1 MKKTHTASFLQTVFF
16 CILLLT
22 VSNTTIDAQDS
33 VPYLKMKNSRLFI
46 NGVLSKDRGGSFAG
60 RIVWFSLPKQ
70 GQFLITTTP
79 QDGYKFEQIAEVKGN
94 IISFTLA
101 DKLFELTSSE
111 PILNNGNEMK
121 LWVFHDIEFQPK
133 GSEKGVFYGAASHFD
148 FFLKHRKPEKS
159 Y

>member
-1 MKKTHTASFLQTVFF
+1 MKKTRVASFLQTVFF
-16 CILLLT
+16 CILLFT
-22 VSNTTIDAQDS
+22 VANTTIHAQDNGS
-33 VPYLKMKNSRLFI
+33 FLEMRNSRLFI
-46 NGVLSKDRGGSFAG
+46 DGVMLQDKGGSFAG

-70 GQFLITTTP
+70 GQFIISTAP
-79 QDGYKFEQIAEVKGN
+79 QKGYKFEQIAEVKGS

-101 DKLFELTSSE
+101 DKFFELTSSE

-121 LWVFHDIEFQPK
+121 LWVFHDIDFQPK